1 MGRSFGWV
9 SWRPRWI
16 VKRLDV
22 LWGADRNWQ
31 FARAVGRLIWLYRR
45 YALAILAVTVL
56 QELSALAPVR
66 LLGLFVDRLNGED
79 VGHVVWLFLGAS
91 LLAPAVARA
100 NIILRHK
107 MFYETDF
114 SQRVELTLA
123 EAARMTAADMEAAGE
138 ANSRVAN
145 AVSGITNAAYHV
157 LGSFTPVIIKITVVA
172 ASLITYNR
180 LLGAVYA
187 ASLIVPLVLTI
198 IFNDRLRVLR
208 DAQYSV
214 ISRLEGAG
222 VHVITRGHDE
232 GAQERFRR
240 TMRER
245 ANVLIT
251 LVARHQVS
259 LLLRQV
265 ALVGSQFA
273 VVFLALALRSRIGLT
288 PGDFTM
294 IVGYTTQVAAAFIEA
309 AACLDA
315 IMSYSRAYH
324 VYVDAQRTP
333 VVTGVPASR
342 TS

>member
-1 MGRSFGWV
+1 MARSFV
-9 SWRPRWI
+9 RLESRPRWVI
-16 VKRLDV
+16 ARLDA

-31 FARAVGRLIWLYRR
+31 FARAVGGLIWEYRR
-45 YALAILAVTVL
+45 YALGILGVTVL

-66 LLGLFVDRLNGED
+66 LLGIFVDRLSGASL
-79 VGHVVWLFLGAS
+79 GSIVWLFLGAS

-100 NIILRHK
+100 NVILRHK

-123 EAARMTAADMEAAGE
+123 EAARMTPADTEAAGE

-157 LGSFTPVIIKITVVA
+157 LGSFTPVIIKIAVVA
-172 ASLITYNR
+172 ASLVAYNR
-180 LLGAVYA
+180 LLGAVYV
-187 ASLIVPLVLTI
+187 ASLVVPMVLTA

-208 DAQYSV
+208 DAQYSI

-222 VHVITRGHDE
+222 VRVITQGDDV

-259 LLLRQV
+259 LLVRQA

-273 VVFLALALRSRIGLT
+273 VVFLAIYLRSRIGLT

-324 VYVDAQRTP
+324 VYVDAHGARLAA
-333 VVTGVPASR
+333 G
-342 TS
+342 

>member
-1 MGRSFGWV
+1 MARSFV
-9 SWRPRWI
+9 RLESRPRRVI
-16 VKRLDV
+16 ARLDA

-31 FARAVGRLIWLYRR
+31 FARAVGGLIWEYRR
-45 YALAILAVTVL
+45 YALGILGVTVL

-66 LLGLFVDRLNGED
+66 LLGIFVDRLSGASL
-79 VGHVVWLFLGAS
+79 GSIVWLFLGAS

-100 NIILRHK
+100 NVILRHK

-123 EAARMTAADMEAAGE
+123 EAARMTPADTEAAGE

-157 LGSFTPVIIKITVVA
+157 LGSFTPVIIKIAVVA
-172 ASLITYNR
+172 ASLVAYNR
-180 LLGAVYA
+180 LLGAVYV
-187 ASLIVPLVLTI
+187 ASLVVPMVLTA

-208 DAQYSV
+208 DAQYSI

-222 VHVITRGHDE
+222 VRVITQGDDV

-259 LLLRQV
+259 LLVRQA

-273 VVFLALALRSRIGLT
+273 VVFLAIYLRSRIGLT

-324 VYVDAQRTP
+324 VYVDAHGARLAA
-333 VVTGVPASR
+333 G
-342 TS
+342 

>member
-1 MGRSFGWV
+1 MARSFVRVGP
-9 SWRPRWI
+9 RPQWFI
-16 VKRLDV
+16 ARLDA

-31 FARAVGRLIWLYRR
+31 FARAVGGLIWDYRR
-45 YALAILAVTVL
+45 YALAILGVTVL
-56 QELSALAPVR
+56 QELAVLAPVR
-66 LLGLFVDRLNGED
+66 LLGLFVDRLSGGEL
-79 VGHVVWLFLGAS
+79 GNVVWLFLGAS
-91 LLAPAVARA
+91 LIAPAVARA
-100 NIILRHK
+100 NVILRHK

-114 SQRVELTLA
+114 SQRVALTLA
-123 EAARMTAADMEAAGE
+123 EAARMAATDTEAAGE

-172 ASLITYNR
+172 ASLIAYNR
-180 LLGAVYA
+180 LLGAVYV
-187 ASLIVPLVLTI
+187 ASLIVPMVLTA

-208 DAQYSV
+208 DAQYSI

-222 VHVITRGHDE
+222 VRVITQGDDVD
-232 GAQERFRR
+232 AQERFRR

-259 LLLRQV
+259 LLFRQW

-273 VVFLALALRSRIGLT
+273 VVFLALHLRPRIGLT
-288 PGDFTM
+288 AGDFTM

-315 IMSYSRAYH
+315 IVSYSRAYH
-324 VYVDAQRTP
+324 VYVDAHGTRMAA
-333 VVTGVPASR
+333 G
-342 TS
+342 

>member
-1 MGRSFGWV
+1 MARSLVWV
-9 SWRPRWI
+9 GSRPRWI
-16 VKRLDV
+16 IARLDA

-31 FARAVGRLIWLYRR
+31 FARVVGGLIWEHRR
-45 YALAILAVTVL
+45 YALAILGVTVL

-66 LLGLFVDRLNGED
+66 LLGLFVDRLSGGD
-79 VGHVVWLFLGAS
+79 LGSVVWLFLGAS

-100 NIILRHK
+100 NVILRHK

-123 EAARMTAADMEAAGE
+123 EAAHMTEADMESAGE

-157 LGSFTPVIIKITVVA
+157 LGSFTPVIIKIAVVA
-172 ASLITYNR
+172 ASLVAYNR
-180 LLGAVYA
+180 LLGAVYL
-187 ASLIVPLVLTI
+187 ASLIVPLVLTL

-208 DAQYSV
+208 DAQYSI

-222 VHVITRGHDE
+222 VRVITQGDA
-232 GAQERFRR
+232 GTMERFRR

-245 ANVLIT
+245 ANVHIT
-251 LVARHQVS
+251 LVARHQIT
-259 LLLRQV
+259 LLVRQA

-273 VVFLALALRSRIGLT
+273 VVFLALYLRSRIGLT

-315 IMSYSRAYH
+315 IVSHSRAYH
-324 VYVDAQRTP
+324 VYADAHGTRMVATP
-333 VVTGVPASR
+333 SSR
-342 TS
+342 T

>member
-1 MGRSFGWV
+1 MARSFV
-9 SWRPRWI
+9 RLQSRPRWVI
-16 VKRLDV
+16 ARLDA

-31 FARAVGRLIWLYRR
+31 FARAVGGLIWEYRR
-45 YALAILAVTVL
+45 YALGILGVTVL

-66 LLGLFVDRLNGED
+66 LLGIFVDRLSGASL
-79 VGHVVWLFLGAS
+79 GSIVWLFLGAS

-100 NIILRHK
+100 NVILRHK

-123 EAARMTAADMEAAGE
+123 EAARMTPADTEAAGE

-157 LGSFTPVIIKITVVA
+157 LGSFTPVIIKIAVVA
-172 ASLITYNR
+172 ASLVAYNR
-180 LLGAVYA
+180 LLGAVYV
-187 ASLIVPLVLTI
+187 ASLVVPMVLTA

-208 DAQYSV
+208 DAQYSI

-222 VHVITRGHDE
+222 VRVITQGDDV

-259 LLLRQV
+259 LLVRQA

-273 VVFLALALRSRIGLT
+273 VVFLAIYLRSRIGLT

-324 VYVDAQRTP
+324 VYVDAHGARLAA
-333 VVTGVPASR
+333 G
-342 TS
+342 

>member
-1 MGRSFGWV
+1 MARSFV
-9 SWRPRWI
+9 RLESRPRWVI
-16 VKRLDV
+16 ARLDA

-31 FARAVGRLIWLYRR
+31 FARAVGGLIWEYRR
-45 YALAILAVTVL
+45 YALGILGVTVL

-66 LLGLFVDRLNGED
+66 LLGIFVDRLSGASL
-79 VGHVVWLFLGAS
+79 GSIVWLFLGAS

-100 NIILRHK
+100 NVILRHK

-123 EAARMTAADMEAAGE
+123 EAARMTPADTEAAGE

-157 LGSFTPVIIKITVVA
+157 LGSFTPVIIKIAVVA
-172 ASLITYNR
+172 ASLVAYNR
-180 LLGAVYA
+180 LLGAVYV
-187 ASLIVPLVLTI
+187 ASLVVPMVLTV

-208 DAQYSV
+208 DAQYSI

-222 VHVITRGHDE
+222 VRVITQGDDV

-251 LVARHQVS
+251 LVARHQVT
-259 LLLRQV
+259 LLVRQA

-273 VVFLALALRSRIGLT
+273 VVFLAIYLRSRIGLT

-324 VYVDAQRTP
+324 VYVDAHGARLAA
-333 VVTGVPASR
+333 G
-342 TS
+342 

>member
-1 MGRSFGWV
+1 MARSFV
-9 SWRPRWI
+9 RLESRPRRVI
-16 VKRLDV
+16 ARLDA

-31 FARAVGRLIWLYRR
+31 FARAVGGLIWEYRR
-45 YALAILAVTVL
+45 YALGILGVTVL

-66 LLGLFVDRLNGED
+66 LLGIFVDRLSGASL
-79 VGHVVWLFLGAS
+79 GSVVWLFLGAS

-100 NIILRHK
+100 NVILRHK

-123 EAARMTAADMEAAGE
+123 EAARMTPADTEAAGE

-157 LGSFTPVIIKITVVA
+157 LGSFTPVIIKIAVVA
-172 ASLITYNR
+172 ASLVAYNR
-180 LLGAVYA
+180 LLGAVYV
-187 ASLIVPLVLTI
+187 ASLVVPMVLTA

-208 DAQYSV
+208 DAQYSI

-222 VHVITRGHDE
+222 VRVITQGDDV

-259 LLLRQV
+259 LLVRQA

-273 VVFLALALRSRIGLT
+273 VVFLAIYLRSRIGLT

-324 VYVDAQRTP
+324 VYVDAHGARLAA
-333 VVTGVPASR
+333 G
-342 TS
+342 

>member
-1 MGRSFGWV
+1 MARSFV
-9 SWRPRWI
+9 RLESRPRWVI
-16 VKRLDV
+16 ARLDA

-31 FARAVGRLIWLYRR
+31 FARAVGGLIWEYRR
-45 YALAILAVTVL
+45 YALGILGVTVL

-66 LLGLFVDRLNGED
+66 LLGIFVDRLSGASL
-79 VGHVVWLFLGAS
+79 GSVVWLFLGAS

-100 NIILRHK
+100 NVILRHK

-123 EAARMTAADMEAAGE
+123 EAARMTPADTEAAGE

-157 LGSFTPVIIKITVVA
+157 LGSFTPVIIKIAVVA
-172 ASLITYNR
+172 ASLVAYNR
-180 LLGAVYA
+180 LLGAVYV
-187 ASLIVPLVLTI
+187 ASLVVPMVLTA

-208 DAQYSV
+208 DAQYSI

-222 VHVITRGHDE
+222 VRVITQGDDV

-259 LLLRQV
+259 LLVRQA

-273 VVFLALALRSRIGLT
+273 VVFLAIYLRSRIGLT

-324 VYVDAQRTP
+324 VYVDAHGARLAA
-333 VVTGVPASR
+333 G
-342 TS
+342 

>member
-1 MGRSFGWV
+1 MARTVGWV
-9 SWRPRWI
+9 ASRPQRFI
-16 VKRLDV
+16 ARLDA

-31 FARAVGRLIWLYRR
+31 FARTIGRLIWDYRR
-45 YALAILAVTVL
+45 YALAILGVTVL

-66 LLGLFVDRLNGED
+66 LLGVFVDRLSGGEL
-79 VGHVVWLFLGAS
+79 GNVVWLFLGAS
-91 LLAPAVARA
+91 LLSPAVARA
-100 NIILRHK
+100 NVILRHK

-123 EAARMTAADMEAAGE
+123 EAERMTGADMEAAGE

-157 LGSFTPVIIKITVVA
+157 LGSFTPVIIKIAVVA
-172 ASLITYNR
+172 ASLVAYNR
-180 LLGAVYA
+180 LLGAVYV
-187 ASLIVPLVLTI
+187 ASLIVPIVLTVLS
-198 IFNDRLRVLR
+198 NDRLRVLR
-208 DAQYSV
+208 DTQYSV

-222 VHVITRGHDE
+222 VRVITHGDDVS
-232 GAQERFRR
+232 AQERFRR

-245 ANVLIT
+245 ATVLIT
-251 LVARHQVS
+251 LVARHQLS

-273 VVFLALALRSRIGLT
+273 VVFLAIALRPRIGLT

-315 IMSYSRAYH
+315 IVSYSRAYH
-324 VYVDAQRTP
+324 VYVDAHGARLAA
-333 VVTGVPASR
+333 G
-342 TS
+342 